1 MHMLKR
7 CRNQLLLQIDSLNII
22 TQKAG
27 KLSKKQK
34 RDANELNR
42 QRMTVGE
49 LISQNV
55 YSVRKYK
62 RRVMQTESGGGK
74 RTEMDGWWTPMKPL
88 LVLYSFQL
96 SWNRC
101 RTVVVKSTPQGYL
114 CATLGRGCWRRQ
126 LLAIWVTTSSET
138 SEIRPAIL
146 YNDILSL
153 VVVGLWL
160 IAKCRMT

>member
-74 RTEMDGWWTPMKPL
+74 RTEMDG
-88 LVLYSFQL
+88 
-96 SWNRC
+96 
-101 RTVVVKSTPQGYL
+101 
-114 CATLGRGCWRRQ
+114 
-126 LLAIWVTTSSET
+126 
-138 SEIRPAIL
+138 
-146 YNDILSL
+146 
-153 VVVGLWL
+153 
-160 IAKCRMT
+160 